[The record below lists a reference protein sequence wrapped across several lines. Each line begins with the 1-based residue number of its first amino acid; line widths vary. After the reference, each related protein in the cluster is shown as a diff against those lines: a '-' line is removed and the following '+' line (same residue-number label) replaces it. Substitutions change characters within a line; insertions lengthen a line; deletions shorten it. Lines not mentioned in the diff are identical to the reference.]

1 LTILAVGGI
10 HFLSSVWWVAS
21 AESLGI
27 REQLVVNWLYLP
39 YNPVMTVTVG
49 AFEAKTHLSE
59 LLARVEG
66 GEEVTI
72 TKHGRPV
79 ARLVPVSETP
89 LSRDWSAFWAK
100 VDTRLVTLTPGTSI
114 RADIEA
120 GRK

>member
-1 LTILAVGGI
+1 
-10 HFLSSVWWVAS
+10 
-21 AESLGI
+21 
-27 REQLVVNWLYLP
+27 
-39 YNPVMTVTVG
+39 MTVTVG

-79 ARLVPVSETP
+79 ARLVPVAETP